1 MREVNCLREKMK
13 LVSIDTWQDS
23 NILTKQNKPKEYNEP
38 SKPGNSLRPHNLED
52 EILGSRRLNLAD
64 FTKT

>member
-1 MREVNCLREKMK
+1 MK
-13 LVSIDTWQDS
+13 DS
-23 NILTKQNKPKEYNEP
+23 KILTKQNKPKEYNEP

-64 FTKT
+64 FTRT